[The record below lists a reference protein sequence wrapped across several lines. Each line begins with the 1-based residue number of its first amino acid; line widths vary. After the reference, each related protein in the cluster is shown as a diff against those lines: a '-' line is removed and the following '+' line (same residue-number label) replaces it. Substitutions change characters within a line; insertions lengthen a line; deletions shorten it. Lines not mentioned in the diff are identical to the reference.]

1 MSEPKF
7 TPGPWHWDNT
17 YQSRDLSDT
26 WSLIGRDGYGV
37 LSCDGN
43 CNSPQNCNS
52 NDAHLIATAPEM
64 YAFLESLEDATVEV
78 DYEELDKLLKKARG
92 EK

>member
-1 MSEPKF
+1 
-7 TPGPWHWDNT
+7 
-17 YQSRDLSDT
+17 
-26 WSLIGRDGYGV
+26 
-37 LSCDGN
+37 
-43 CNSPQNCNS
+43 
-52 NDAHLIATAPEM
+52 M